1 MARSESEDLALVDV
15 DPVEVNFRN
24 LEAGSPKVIRL
35 DAQSFLS
42 PITPVPYDQV
52 RMMILHR
59 NLMNCSP
66 VLLFESKR
74 LLAL

>member
-1 MARSESEDLALVDV
+1 MVLGGEVCLAGRGASAGW
-15 DPVEVNFRN
+15 EV
-24 LEAGSPKVIRL
+24 
-35 DAQSFLS
+35 AQHFH

-66 VLLFESKR
+66 VLLLESKR